1 MPRFKFV
8 VTLFAL
14 FSFAFGNA
22 QALNPTVSS
31 YQIGR
36 TLFAEKKYAA
46 AHAFFKNSIEK
57 LEPNSTTKE
66 TCAYYLALSAVKLN
80 TKEAP
85 ALLANFEKKHPTSP
99 LKNKLFLAV
108 GNHYHNESK
117 AATSLKWLQKVNPQY
132 LTKKQKE
139 AYHFKM
145 GYALLSNK
153 KYTEAKRHFLPLTQ
167 SKTLATEANYYYGY
181 LSYIQKD
188 DDTAQKYFQKLAG
201 NKRYQKEILYYQ
213 MNLLFRKKNYQA
225 VVEKGLHLIA
235 ITSEKEIS
243 EISKIVGESYFYL
256 ENYSEA
262 IVHLKKYKGRKNRL
276 STNDRYFL
284 GYAYYKQNDFK
295 KAAQVFNKI
304 SKGKD
309 AVAQNAYYH
318 LAACYLALDKK
329 SEALHAFKNASEAN
343 FDPKIKEKASFN
355 YTKLSFDIGNPYQS
369 TPEVLQNFIKQY
381 PKGPNALFVKKLV
394 VNSYLRAKDYSGA
407 LLYCKKQ
414 RLPKDAVFY
423 KINLLKALQY
433 FDNKDYLAAIAYFD
447 TASLQLVAENV
458 QAKALYWKATAHYRL
473 QQYQKALKEF
483 KRFEKHPSS
492 KFLPEHNALAYSI
505 AYTYFKIKEY
515 DKARLSFENHL
526 QGTSKD
532 KVKKNDSYLRLGDCH
547 FVSKNYWNAM
557 EAYNKVIDKKGM
569 DADYASYQKS
579 MCYGFVNRAD
589 QKIALLL
596 DFAKQHPTSSY
607 RDDALHAL
615 GTAYSNRKKYDKA
628 LRTLDQL
635 SDKHKK
641 SKHLPSALL
650 KKGLIYF
657 NTDKPEKSIET
668 YKKLVKFYPRSEEA
682 QQAIQN
688 ARQVYVEL
696 DKVTAY
702 ALWLQSI
709 EHSDFTN
716 TDLDNTMFEAAE
728 IKYLARKTPQAI
740 VSLNKY
746 LSQFPDGLH
755 SLKAHFYRAQAYFN
769 TKENAKAGA
778 DYGFVVAQNTNEHS
792 EKSLSRLAQI
802 YLEENSWSQAIPLLK
817 RLEQEANA
825 PENVLFAQSNI
836 MKGMFENKNFS
847 ETVRYAETVLKN
859 PKASTQLKSDAYV
872 YSARSAFK
880 TKNFQKAEN
889 AYEKVTELATG
900 VLKAEALYHKAYFQY
915 QAKDYEASNK
925 TVQQLAADFASYK
938 KWGIKGLLLM
948 ASNNEKLGDFFQAT
962 YILESLIANY
972 KAYPEMVKEA
982 QKLLRAVR
990 EKETAQ
996 SEATIN

>member
-1 MPRFKFV
+1 MPRFKFL

-14 FSFAFGNA
+14 FSFAIGKA
-22 QALNPTVSS
+22 QALNPAVSS
-31 YQIGR
+31 FQKGR
-36 TLFAEKKYAA
+36 TLFTEKKYAA
-46 AHAFFKNSIEK
+46 AHAAFKNNIEK
-57 LEPNSTTKE
+57 LEPNSTDKE
-66 TCAYYLALSAVKLN
+66 NCAYYLALSALKLN
-80 TKEAP
+80 KKEAP
-85 ALLANFEKKHPTSP
+85 TLLDDFEKKHPTSP
-99 LKNKLFLAV
+99 LKNSLFLAV
-108 GNHYHNESK
+108 GNHYHKQRK
-117 AATSLKWLQKVNPQY
+117 ATTSLKWLQKVNPQY

-153 KYTEAKRHFLPLTQ
+153 KFTEAKTYFLPLTR
-167 SKTLATEANYYYGY
+167 SKIYETEANYYYGY

-188 DDTAQKYFQKLAG
+188 DDTAQKYFQKLTG

-213 MNLLFRKKNYQA
+213 MNLLFRKKNYRA
-225 VVEKGLHLIA
+225 VVEKGLHLLA
-235 ITSEKEIS
+235 ITSKNEIS

-256 ENYSEA
+256 ENYSAA
-262 IVHLKKYKGRKNRL
+262 ILHLKKYKGRKNQL

-343 FDPKIKEKASFN
+343 FDKKIKEKASFN
-355 YTKLSFDIGNPYQS
+355 YTKLSFDIGNPYLS
-369 TPEVLQNFIKQY
+369 TPKVLQNFIKQY

-394 VNSYLRAKDYSGA
+394 VNSYLRTKDYRGA
-407 LLYCKKQ
+407 LLYYKNQ
-414 RLPKDAVFY
+414 RLPKDSVFY
-423 KINLLKALQY
+423 KINLLIALKN
-433 FDNKDYLAAIAYFD
+433 FDNKDYEAAIAYFD
-447 TASLQLVAENV
+447 TAILQLVTESV

-473 QQYQKALKEF
+473 QQYQQALKEF
-483 KRFEKHPSS
+483 KRFQRHPSS
-492 KFLPEHNALAYSI
+492 KSLPEHSVLDYSI

-515 DKARLSFENHL
+515 DKARISFENQL
-526 QGTSKD
+526 RGTSKD
-532 KVKKNDSYLRLGDCH
+532 KMKKNDSYLRLGDCH
-547 FVSKNYWNAM
+547 FASKKYWNAM
-557 EAYNKVIDKKGM
+557 EAYNKVIDKNEM

-589 QKIALLL
+589 QKITLLL
-596 DFAKQHPTSSY
+596 DFAKQYPTSSY

-615 GTAYSNRKKYDKA
+615 GTAYSNRKKYEKA
-628 LRTLDQL
+628 LRVFDQL

-641 SKHLPSALL
+641 SKYLPSALL

-657 NTDKPEKSIET
+657 NTNKSEKSTKT
-668 YKKLVKFYPRSEEA
+668 YKELVKSYPRSKEA

-696 DKVTAY
+696 DKVAEY

-709 EHSDFTN
+709 DHTDFTN

-728 IKYLARKTPQAI
+728 IKYLGRKTPQAI

-746 LSQFPDGLH
+746 LSKFPNGLH
-755 SLKAHFYRAQAYFN
+755 SLKAHFYRAQAYFK
-769 TKENAKAGA
+769 TKENTKAGL
-778 DYGFVVAQNTNEHS
+778 DYGFIVSQNPNEHT
-792 EKSLSRLAQI
+792 EKSLSRLAKI
-802 YLEENSWSQAIPLLK
+802 YLEENSWNQAIPLLK

-836 MKGMFENKNFS
+836 MKSMYENKNFS

-859 PKASTQLKSDAYV
+859 PKANTQLKSDAYV
-872 YSARSAFK
+872 FIARSAFK

-900 VLKAEALYHKAYFQY
+900 ILKAEALYHKAYFQH
-915 QAKDYEASNK
+915 QAKEFEASNK

-948 ASNNEKLGDFFQAT
+948 ANNNEKLGDFFQAT

-972 KAYPEMVKEA
+972 GAYPDMVKEA
-982 QKLLRAVR
+982 QKSLKVIR
-990 EKETAQ
+990 EKESVQ
-996 SEATIN
+996 GEASQN

>member
-1 MPRFKFV
+1 MPLFKFL

-14 FSFAFGNA
+14 FSFAFGKA
-22 QALNPTVSS
+22 QALNPTVSNFLK
-31 YQIGR
+31 GR

-46 AHAFFKNSIEK
+46 AHAAFKNNIEK
-57 LEPNSTTKE
+57 LEPNSTDKE
-66 TCAYYLALSAVKLN
+66 TCAYYLALSALKLN
-80 TKEAP
+80 KKEAP
-85 ALLANFEKKHPTSP
+85 SLLDDFEKKHPTSP
-99 LKNKLFLAV
+99 LKNRLFLTV
-108 GNHYHNESK
+108 GNHYYNESK
-117 AATSLKWLQKVNPQY
+117 AATSLKWLQKVNPQH

-153 KYTEAKRHFLPLTQ
+153 KFTEAKTYFLPLTH
-167 SKTLATEANYYYGY
+167 SKIYKTEANYYYGY

-188 DDTAQKYFQKLAG
+188 DDTAQKYFQKLTG

-213 MNLLFRKKNYQA
+213 MNLLFRKKNYRA
-225 VVEKGLHLIA
+225 VVEKGLHLLT
-235 ITSEKEIS
+235 ITSKNEIS

-256 ENYSEA
+256 ENYSAA
-262 IVHLKKYKGRKNRL
+262 ILHLKKYKGRKNQL

-309 AVAQNAYYH
+309 TVGQNAYYH

-343 FDPKIKEKASFN
+343 FDQKIKEKASFN
-355 YTKLSFDIGNPYQS
+355 YTKLSFDIGNPYLS
-369 TPEVLQNFIKQY
+369 TPKVLQNFIKQY
-381 PKGPNALFVKKLV
+381 PKGPNTLFVKKLV
-394 VNSYLRAKDYSGA
+394 VNSYLRTKDYRGA
-407 LLYCKKQ
+407 LLYYKNQ
-414 RLPKDAVFY
+414 RLPKDSVFY
-423 KINLLKALQY
+423 KINLLIALKY
-433 FDNKDYLAAIAYFD
+433 FDNKDYEATIAFFD
-447 TASLQLVAENV
+447 TAILQLVTQSV

-473 QQYQKALKEF
+473 QQYQQALKEF
-483 KRFEKHPSS
+483 KRFQRHPSS
-492 KFLPEHNALAYSI
+492 KSLPEHSVLPYSI

-515 DKARLSFENHL
+515 DKARISFENHL
-526 QGTSKD
+526 QGTSTD
-532 KVKKNDSYLRLGDCH
+532 KMKKNDSYLRLGDCH
-547 FVSKNYWNAM
+547 FASKKYWNAM
-557 EAYNKVIDKKGM
+557 EAYNKVIDKNEM

-579 MCYGFVNRAD
+579 MCYGFVNRVD
-589 QKIALLL
+589 QKITLLL
-596 DFAKQHPTSSY
+596 DFAKQYPRSSY

-615 GTAYSNRKKYDKA
+615 GTAYSNRKKYEKA
-628 LRTLDQL
+628 LRVFDQL
-635 SDKHKK
+635 SDNHKK
-641 SKHLPSALL
+641 SIHLPSAIL

-657 NTDKPEKSIET
+657 NTNKSEKSIKT
-668 YKKLVKFYPRSEEA
+668 YRELVKSYPRSKEA

-688 ARQVYVEL
+688 SRQVYVEL
-696 DKVTAY
+696 DKVAEY
-702 ALWLQSI
+702 AQWLQSI
-709 EHSDFTN
+709 EHTDFTN

-728 IKYLARKTPQAI
+728 IKYLGRKTSQAI
-740 VSLNKY
+740 ISLNKY
-746 LSQFPDGLH
+746 LSRFPNGLH

-769 TKENAKAGA
+769 RKENTKAGL
-778 DYGFVVAQNTNEHS
+778 DYGFIVSQKPNEHT

-825 PENVLFAQSNI
+825 PENILFAQSNI
-836 MKGMFENKNFS
+836 MKDMYQNKNFS
-847 ETVRYAETVLKN
+847 ETFRYAETVLKN
-859 PKASTQLKSDAYV
+859 PKSSTQLKSDAYV

-900 VLKAEALYHKAYFQY
+900 ILKAEALYHKAYFQH
-915 QAKDYEASNK
+915 QAKDFEASNK

-948 ASNNEKLGDFFQAT
+948 ANNNEQLGDFFQAT
-962 YILESLIANY
+962 YILESLISNY
-972 KAYPEMVKEA
+972 GAYPDMVKEA
-982 QKLLRAVR
+982 QKLLKVIR
-990 EKETAQ
+990 EKESVQ
-996 SEATIN
+996 SEATQN

>member
-1 MPRFKFV
+1 M
-8 VTLFAL
+8 
-14 FSFAFGNA
+14 
-22 QALNPTVSS
+22 
-31 YQIGR
+31 
-36 TLFAEKKYAA
+36 
-46 AHAFFKNSIEK
+46 
-57 LEPNSTTKE
+57 
-66 TCAYYLALSAVKLN
+66 
-80 TKEAP
+80 
-85 ALLANFEKKHPTSP
+85 
-99 LKNKLFLAV
+99 
-108 GNHYHNESK
+108 
-117 AATSLKWLQKVNPQY
+117 
-132 LTKKQKE
+132 
-139 AYHFKM
+139 
-145 GYALLSNK
+145 
-153 KYTEAKRHFLPLTQ
+153 
-167 SKTLATEANYYYGY
+167 
-181 LSYIQKD
+181 
-188 DDTAQKYFQKLAG
+188 
-201 NKRYQKEILYYQ
+201 
-213 MNLLFRKKNYQA
+213 
-225 VVEKGLHLIA
+225 
-235 ITSEKEIS
+235 
-243 EISKIVGESYFYL
+243 
-256 ENYSEA
+256 
-262 IVHLKKYKGRKNRL
+262 
-276 STNDRYFL
+276 
-284 GYAYYKQNDFK
+284 
-295 KAAQVFNKI
+295 
-304 SKGKD
+304 
-309 AVAQNAYYH
+309 
-318 LAACYLALDKK
+318 
-329 SEALHAFKNASEAN
+329 
-343 FDPKIKEKASFN
+343 
-355 YTKLSFDIGNPYQS
+355 
-369 TPEVLQNFIKQY
+369 
-381 PKGPNALFVKKLV
+381 
-394 VNSYLRAKDYSGA
+394 
-407 LLYCKKQ
+407 
-414 RLPKDAVFY
+414 
-423 KINLLKALQY
+423 
-433 FDNKDYLAAIAYFD
+433 
-447 TASLQLVAENV
+447 
-458 QAKALYWKATAHYRL
+458 
-473 QQYQKALKEF
+473 
-483 KRFEKHPSS
+483 
-492 KFLPEHNALAYSI
+492 
-505 AYTYFKIKEY
+505 
-515 DKARLSFENHL
+515 
-526 QGTSKD
+526 
-532 KVKKNDSYLRLGDCH
+532 
-547 FVSKNYWNAM
+547 
-557 EAYNKVIDKKGM
+557 
-569 DADYASYQKS
+569 
-579 MCYGFVNRAD
+579 
-589 QKIALLL
+589 
-596 DFAKQHPTSSY
+596 
-607 RDDALHAL
+607 
-615 GTAYSNRKKYDKA
+615 
-628 LRTLDQL
+628 DQL

-657 NTDKPEKSIET
+657 NTNKSEKSIKT
-668 YKKLVKFYPRSEEA
+668 YKELVKSYPRSKEA

-740 VSLNKY
+740 ISLNKY

-769 TKENAKAGA
+769 TKENAKAGV

>member
-14 FSFAFGNA
+14 FSFASGNA
-22 QALNPTVSS
+22 QVLNPTVSN
-31 YQIGR
+31 YQKGR

-473 QQYQKALKEF
+473 QQYQQALKEF

-492 KFLPEHNALAYSI
+492 KFLPEHHALAYSI

-515 DKARLSFENHL
+515 DKARISFENHL
-526 QGTSKD
+526 QGTSTD

-596 DFAKQHPTSSY
+596 DFAKQYPSSSY

-657 NTDKPEKSIET
+657 NTNKPEKSIKT
-668 YKKLVKFYPRSEEA
+668 YKELVKSYPRSKEA

-740 VSLNKY
+740 ISLNKY